1 MRFIICLHQTLT
13 APFLRHTIQ
22 FVPGPPLL
30 NKMGK
35 VSIKSRLSLL
45 SAHEIQGPGMK
56 LLFTSTSANIL
67 EKTLL
72 KNSQQLYY
80 LARKKKV
87 YNGNNPLNQS

>member
-1 MRFIICLHQTLT
+1 MLC
-13 APFLRHTIQ
+13 AIQ
-22 FVPGPPLL
+22 PEPGTPLL

-35 VSIKSRLSLL
+35 VSIKSSLSLS

-56 LLFTSTSANIL
+56 LLFITTFANIL

-80 LARKKKV
+80 LAWKKKV
-87 YNGNNPLNQS
+87 YNGNNPLSQS